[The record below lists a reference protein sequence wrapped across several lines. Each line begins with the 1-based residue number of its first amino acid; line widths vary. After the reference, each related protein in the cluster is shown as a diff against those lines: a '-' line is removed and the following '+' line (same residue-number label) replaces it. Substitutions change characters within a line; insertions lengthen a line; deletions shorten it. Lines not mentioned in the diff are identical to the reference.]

1 MISRHLASEV
11 VARLNDN
18 PAVALLGPRQ
28 VGKTTMA
35 LSIGDSWPSG
45 AVYLDLER
53 PADIR
58 RLSDA
63 DAFLRDQGDK
73 LVILDEVHRMPELMP
88 MLRGVIDERRRAG
101 VRTGQF
107 LLLGSASLDLKLH
120 ADESLAG
127 RLSHCELGGVC
138 VDEAQDADIDM
149 AQLWLRGGFP
159 ESLLARDDAV
169 AGRWCDDLVR
179 SYLERD
185 VPMFAPR
192 IPRETLRRLWTMV
205 AYSSGSL
212 LNASRLASNLGVSA
226 PTVERYLDLLT
237 DLELLRRLQPW
248 FPNATTRVTKSP
260 KVYVRDTGLLHS
272 LLEIESMHTLLGHPS
287 VGQSFESMCMESLI
301 QAADA
306 FEPYFYRTSNG
317 DEIDLVLASA
327 GRPQIGVEIKLS
339 SSAAVTSGF
348 YRSCDALGVEQRYLA
363 HGGPADLQPYVH
375 NGVTVAHITHVVQA
389 LRLLGKNE

>member
-1 MISRHLASEV
+1 M
-11 VARLNDN
+11 
-18 PAVALLGPRQ
+18 
-28 VGKTTMA
+28 GKTTMA
-35 LSIGDSWPSG
+35 LAIGEDWPTG
-45 AVYLDLER
+45 FVYLDLER

-58 RLSDA
+58 RLADA
-63 DAFLRDQGDK
+63 DAFLRSQDDK
-73 LVILDEVHRMPELMP
+73 LVILDEVHQMPELMP
-88 MLRGVIDERRRAG
+88 ILRGVIDERRRAG

-107 LLLGSASLDLKLH
+107 LLLGSASMDIKLH

-138 VDEAQDADIDM
+138 VDEAQDAGIEI

-159 ESLLARDDAV
+159 ESLLASNDLI

-212 LNASRLASNLGVSA
+212 LNVSRLASNLGVSG
-226 PTVERYLDLLT
+226 PTVDRYLDLLT
-237 DLELLRRLQPW
+237 DLALLRRLQPW

-272 LLEIESMHTLLGHPS
+272 LLEINSTHTLLGHPS
-287 VGQSFESMCMESLI
+287 VGASFESMCVESLI
-301 QAADA
+301 QAADGY
-306 FEPYFYRTSNG
+306 EPYFYRTSSG
-317 DEIDLVLASA
+317 DEVDLILAAA
-327 GRPQIGVEIKLS
+327 GRPHIGIEIKLS

-348 YRSCDALGVEQRYLA
+348 FRSCDALGIEQRYLA
-363 HGGPADLQPYVH
+363 HGGPANLQPYVQ
-375 NGVTVAHITHVVQA
+375 NGVTVANITHVVRA
-389 LRLLGKNE
+389 LREQSPRR